1 MKKTVLSLMVLG
13 VIVGC
18 GGEEE
23 QQTAGIEY
31 GADTVGAA
39 ATGTTAAPAAS
50 GAVTDPQIADI
61 VVAANEVDI
70 RAGELA
76 RTKGTNPQVG
86 EFAQRMITDHTAVN
100 EQASQL
106 VQRLG
111 VTPEPNPTSRQL
123 RASGEQNRSHLQGL
137 SGADFDRAYMEHEVE
152 YHQQVL
158 DAIDNTL
165 IPNAQNPELRALL
178 EQTRPAVEAHLQ
190 HAKEIQ
196 SSLGGSR

>member
-1 MKKTVLSLMVLG
+1 MKRTVLSLMVLA
-13 VIVGC
+13 VMVGC
-18 GGEEE
+18 GGEDE
-23 QQTAGIEY
+23 QQTAAIEN

-39 ATGTTAAPAAS
+39 ATGTTAAPAAP

-70 RAGELA
+70 QAGEVA
-76 RTKGTNPQVG
+76 RTKATNPQVK
-86 EFAQRMITDHTAVN
+86 EFAQRMITDHTGVN

-123 RASGEQNRSHLQGL
+123 RQDGEQNRSRLQGL
-137 SGADFDRAYMEHEVE
+137 SAAEFDRAYMEHEVE

-165 IPNAQNPELRALL
+165 IPNAQNPELKALL

-190 HAKEIQ
+190 HARNIQ
-196 SSLGGSR
+196 SSLGRS